1 MVGSGGGLAAHDPRE
16 FYGNATPIPSQEEC
30 PGWSV
35 SARWAFL
42 AAETTLALEDESR
55 ILSRA
60 CDAGRYER

>member
-1 MVGSGGGLAAHDPRE
+1 MGVPSGGLAAHDPRE
-16 FYGNATPIPSQEEC
+16 FYAYTKPIRVRGGS
-30 PGWSV
+30 PGWSE

-60 CDAGRYER
+60 CDARRYER